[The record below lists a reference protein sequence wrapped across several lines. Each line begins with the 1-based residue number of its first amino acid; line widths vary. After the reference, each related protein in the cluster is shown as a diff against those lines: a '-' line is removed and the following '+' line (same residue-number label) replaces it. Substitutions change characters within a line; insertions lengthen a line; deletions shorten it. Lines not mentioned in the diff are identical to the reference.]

1 MAYAFVFT
9 KNWILMMKTKSLFV
23 NGPFRTLLSL
33 FLPFQMLTVK
43 MFTKNDW
50 IWTAD
55 PCFWKLPLCQ
65 LSRNL
70 CSPKKSFVNVNLF
83 RLIFLCKLKA
93 EMYLANS
100 ATRISPIWQN
110 YKKDW
115 AIVRV
120 YSRLVKNLNFLWQ
133 FFLWV
138 FLGFIL
144 DLAKFWIYWQFLA
157 TFYCCT

>member
-1 MAYAFVFT
+1 MKKIKKRPGMAYAFVFT

-93 EMYLANS
+93 EMYLV
-100 ATRISPIWQN
+100 RPEFGQFGKII
-110 YKKDW
+110 KK
-115 AIVRV
+115 IGP
-120 YSRLVKNLNFLWQ
+120 L
-133 FFLWV
+133 
-138 FLGFIL
+138 LGFIQ
-144 DLAKFWIYWQFLA
+144 DLSKIW
-157 TFYCCT
+157 TFFGNSFYGYF